1 MPELPEVETIARDLD
16 RLMAGAYIMDFQVTN
31 ERTRRAR
38 PFLEPAE
45 NKFRKMIVGK
55 KILKIFRRAKMLVID
70 LGKERLLIHLK
81 MTGQLVFKP
90 KKGETVAGGH
100 PIPAA
105 SRAGIGAGPELPNRF
120 TRAVVCL
127 SAGDLYFN
135 DVRRFGWMKLLDK
148 SEFESLSDD
157 LGVEPLSLDFTL
169 AHFMKIMAKKR
180 KGSVKPALLDQKYI
194 TGIGNIYADEALF
207 RARIRPERPVAT
219 LKPQEIRKLRQ
230 TIRAVLNLSIK
241 YRGTS
246 FSDYRDGR
254 GNPGGFSKHLKV
266 YGRAGKT
273 CFVCRRPVR
282 KTRLGGRG
290 THWCDNC
297 QK

>member
-16 RLMAGAYIMDFQVTN
+16 RLMAGAYITDFQVTN

-45 NKFRKMIVGK
+45 NKIRKMIVGK
-55 KILKIFRRAKMLVID
+55 KVLKVFRRAKMLVVD
-70 LGKERLLIHLK
+70 LGKKRLLIHLK

-100 PIPAA
+100 PIPAP
-105 SRAGIGAGPELPNRF
+105 SRAGVGAGPDLPNRF
-120 TRAVVCL
+120 TRAVVSL

-148 SEFESLSDD
+148 TDFHRIVDG
-157 LGVEPLSLDFTL
+157 LGVEPLTREFTL
-169 AHFMKIMAKKR
+169 DRFTEILRKKAKSPIK
-180 KGSVKPALLDQKYI
+180 SALMDQKYLS
-194 TGIGNIYADEALF
+194 GIGNIYADEALF
-207 RARIRPERPVAT
+207 RARIKPERPAAT
-219 LKPQEIRKLRQ
+219 LKPQEIRKLRLA
-230 TIRAVLNLSIK
+230 ISSVLNLSIK
-241 YRGTS
+241 HHGTS

-254 GNPGGFSKHLKV
+254 GDPGGFLKYLKV
-266 YGRAGKT
+266 YGRSGKA
-273 CFVCRRPVR
+273 CLVCGRSIR
-282 KTRLGGRG
+282 KSRLGGRG
-290 THWCDNC
+290 THWCGKC